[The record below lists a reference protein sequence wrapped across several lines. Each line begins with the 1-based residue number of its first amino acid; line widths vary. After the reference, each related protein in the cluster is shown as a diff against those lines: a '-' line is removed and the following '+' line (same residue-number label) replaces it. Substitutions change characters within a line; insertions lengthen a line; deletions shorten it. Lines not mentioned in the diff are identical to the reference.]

1 MTKAPELGTS
11 PTAAHQPSET
21 FKRAEG
27 HPRAPSTT
35 STAGRSVLSVGPTVV
50 VRAIRGPSVAV
61 PFDVEREIARRE
73 NREANRGERDN
84 PSGPTDN
91 SL

>member
-1 MTKAPELGTS
+1 MTEPPERSIS
-11 PTAAHQPSET
+11 PTAARQPSET

-27 HPRAPSTT
+27 FPDAPSST

-73 NREANRGERDN
+73 NREANRGERDS

-91 SL
+91 SR